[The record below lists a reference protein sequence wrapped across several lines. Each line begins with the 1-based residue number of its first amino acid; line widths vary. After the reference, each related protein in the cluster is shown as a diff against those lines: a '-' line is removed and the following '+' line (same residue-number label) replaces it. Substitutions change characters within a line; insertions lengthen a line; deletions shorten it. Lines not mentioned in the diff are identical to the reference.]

1 MNDFL
6 EQFVSESR
14 DLVSSAV
21 SDLEALR
28 KSPSDLSLFESV
40 FRGFHT
46 LKGGA
51 GIVEFDEMGR
61 LMHFAEDMLAST
73 RKAGNAVS
81 PALVLRLIDCLDLV
95 SSWLDKI
102 EATDVLPATAAN
114 EVGRYTADFSVV
126 TPTQLAPSSA
136 AVQDDGSPRWLLD
149 AFGSAYRNHGATLAV
164 RYEPKPD
171 CFFRDQDPL
180 EKVRELPGLCSLR
193 ILPKLTWPT
202 FEEFEPFTCNL
213 VICCLSTARPAAVV
227 DHFAEIADEVEI
239 HTLRSPASTSVPIS
253 HEASS
258 AILEAQLAVLSGSVD
273 EGLAGRIG
281 SAARSAAN
289 LLRMLGTDQNALE
302 IEEIADRAIQGKQ
315 PELLSHKLRVVM
327 AELAAGSAIHAES
340 GERAQPAANS
350 LRVDIRR
357 VDRLVRLTG
366 QLTVSKNALGHIAGL
381 LENSSDVRQVAEEL
395 KSQQAVLSNLV
406 EQLQLSVLA
415 LRVVPLSHVFQ
426 RFPRVLREIATKLGK
441 TASLT
446 TEGGE
451 TEADR
456 TIVEGLFEP
465 LVHVLRNAIDH
476 GVESS
481 EERAKQGKPAL
492 ASVLLRG
499 YREGTN
505 VIIEVTDDGR
515 GIDTGAI
522 KRTALTRGLVAP
534 EVIEA
539 MSDQDAMEI
548 IFMPG
553 LSTAGSVT
561 SVSGRGVGMDVVRG
575 TLERMSGSVTVHS
588 SVGVGTTIRFT
599 LPFSVMMARV
609 MTVEVDNQMFGLP
622 FDAIVEV
629 IQVPRQSIRPVGSAE
644 ALVFRSRTVPI
655 VNLSRALGRA
665 SPDVPAEIANV
676 VVVRVGGQL
685 GGFEVDRFG
694 GRLDLMLNPPS
705 GLLADVPGVAG
716 TTLLGDGRVL
726 IVVALEELIQ

>member
-14 DLVSSAV
+14 DLVSSAL

-28 KSPSDLSLFESV
+28 QAPSDLALFESV

-61 LMHFAEDMLAST
+61 LMHFAEDMLANT
-73 RKAGNAVS
+73 REAGNSVS

-102 EATDVLPATAAN
+102 ESSDALPAAAAD
-114 EVGRYTADFSVV
+114 EVRRLTADSSIVSANQV
-126 TPTQLAPSSA
+126 APASA
-136 AVQDDGSPRWLLD
+136 SIQDSDVPGWLLD
-149 AFGSAYRNHGATLAV
+149 AFGSAYRNYGATLAV
-164 RYEPKPD
+164 RYEPTPD

-193 ILPKLTWPT
+193 ILPKLSWPT
-202 FEEFEPFTCNL
+202 LEEFEPFTCNL
-213 VICCLSTARPAAVV
+213 VICCLSTSRPTAVV
-227 DHFAEIADEVEI
+227 DHLAEVAEQIEI
-239 HTLRSPASTSVPIS
+239 HVLTSSESAGVPIS
-253 HEASS
+253 HEVSS
-258 AILEAQLAVLSGSVD
+258 AILKAQLAVLSGSVE
-273 EGLAGRIG
+273 EGLVGRIG

-289 LLRMLGTDQNALE
+289 LLRVLGTDRGALE
-302 IEEIADRAIQGKQ
+302 IEEIADRAIHSRQ
-315 PELLSHKLRVVM
+315 PDLLSHKLRAVM
-327 AELAAGSAIHAES
+327 AELAARPVVHAQS
-340 GERAQPAANS
+340 GGPAQPVTTS

-366 QLTVSKNALGHIAGL
+366 QLTVSKNAIGHIAGL
-381 LENSSDVRQVAEEL
+381 LGNSSDVRQIGEEL
-395 KSQQAVLSNLV
+395 KSQHAALSSLV
-406 EQLQLSVLA
+406 EQLQHSVLA

-426 RFPRVLREIATKLGK
+426 RFPRVLREIAAKLGK

-446 TEGGE
+446 TEGGD
-451 TEADR
+451 TEADK

-476 GVESS
+476 GVETP
-481 EERAKQGKPAL
+481 EERAKQRKPAL

-505 VIIEVTDDGR
+505 VVIEVTDDGR
-515 GIDTGAI
+515 GIDTGAL
-522 KRTALTRGLVAP
+522 KRTALMRGLLAP
-534 EVIEA
+534 EILDA

-548 IFMPG
+548 MFLPG

-561 SVSGRGVGMDVVRG
+561 AVSGRGVGMDVVRG

-588 SVGVGTTIRFT
+588 SMGVGTTIRFT

-609 MTVEVDNQMFGLP
+609 MTVEVDDQVFGLP
-622 FDAIVEV
+622 FDAIVEM

-644 ALVFRSRTVPI
+644 ALVFRGRTVPI

-665 SPDVPAEIANV
+665 SPDVPSEVAKI
-676 VVVRVGGQL
+676 VVVRVAGQL

-694 GRLDLMLNPPS
+694 GRLDLTLNPPS

-726 IVVALEELIQ
+726 IVVALEELLE